1 MRVSARLRRPMPSSR
16 LVLVVEDDADFREA
30 VVSALE
36 HAGYEVIAA
45 VNGAAALQLLQWGI
59 VPSVVLLDLMMPVMD
74 GRTFRQHQLA
84 DPALASIPVI
94 VLSADADAAE
104 LATSPGVRAVLQKP
118 FDLEVLLRELQVLC
132 PE

>member
-1 MRVSARLRRPMPSSR
+1 MPGSR

-30 VVSALE
+30 LVSALE

-45 VNGAAALQLLQWGI
+45 VNGAAALQLLQWQI
-59 VPSVVLLDLMMPVMD
+59 VTSVVILDLMMPVMD
-74 GRTFRQHQLA
+74 GRTFREHQLA

-94 VLSADADAAE
+94 VLSAEAKAAE
-104 LATSPGVRAVLQKP
+104 LATSPGVHAVLRKP
-118 FDLEVLLRELQVLC
+118 VDLEALLGALDALC

>member
-1 MRVSARLRRPMPSSR
+1 MRVNGRSLRPMPSSR

-30 VVSALE
+30 LVSALE

-45 VNGAAALQLLQWGI
+45 VNGAAALQLLQWRI

-74 GRTFRQHQLA
+74 GRTFREHQLA

-94 VLSADADAAE
+94 VLSADAQAE
-104 LATSPGVRAVLQKP
+104 DLATSPGVHAVLKKP
-118 FDLEVLLRELQVLC
+118 VDLEVLLQKLEGLC
-132 PE
+132 AE

>member
-1 MRVSARLRRPMPSSR
+1 MRVSARLRRPMPSSH
-16 LVLVVEDDADFREA
+16 LVLVVEDDADFRDA
-30 VVSALE
+30 LVSALE

-45 VNGAAALQLLQWGI
+45 VNGAAALQLLQWRI

-94 VLSADADAAE
+94 VLSADTQAAD
-104 LATSPGVRAVLQKP
+104 LATSPGVHAVLRKP
-118 FDLEVLLRELQVLC
+118 VDIEALLRVLDTLC

>member
-1 MRVSARLRRPMPSSR
+1 MRVSTRLRRPMPASR

-30 VVSALE
+30 LVSGLE

-45 VNGAAALQLLQWGI
+45 VNGAAALQLLQWRI

-84 DPALASIPVI
+84 DPALASIPVVI
-94 VLSADADAAE
+94 LSADAQATD
-104 LATSPGVRAVLQKP
+104 LATSPGVRAVLSKP
-118 FDLEVLLRELQVLC
+118 VDLDALLPLLEELC
-132 PE
+132 PA

>member
-1 MRVSARLRRPMPSSR
+1 MRVNGRSPRPMRSSR

-30 VVSALE
+30 LVSALE

-45 VNGAAALQLLQWGI
+45 VNGAAALQLLQWRI

-74 GRTFRQHQLA
+74 GRTFREHQLA

-94 VLSADADAAE
+94 VLSADAQAE
-104 LATSPGVRAVLQKP
+104 DLATSLGVQAVLKKP
-118 FDLEVLLRELQVLC
+118 VDLEVLLQNLDGLC
-132 PE
+132 AE

>member
-1 MRVSARLRRPMPSSR
+1 MRVNARSRRPMPSSH

-30 VVSALE
+30 LVSALE

-45 VNGAAALQLLQWGI
+45 VNGAAALQLLQWQI
-59 VPSVVLLDLMMPVMD
+59 VPSVVILDLMMPVMD
-74 GRTFRQHQLA
+74 GRTFREHQLA

-94 VLSADADAAE
+94 VLSAEAKAAE
-104 LATSPGVRAVLQKP
+104 LATSPGVHAVLRKP
-118 FDLEVLLRELQVLC
+118 VDLEALLGALDALC

>member
-1 MRVSARLRRPMPSSR
+1 MPSSH

-30 VVSALE
+30 LVSALE

-45 VNGAAALQLLQWGI
+45 VNGAAALQLLQWQI
-59 VPSVVLLDLMMPVMD
+59 VPSVVILDLMMPVMD
-74 GRTFRQHQLA
+74 GRTFREHQLA

-94 VLSADADAAE
+94 VLSAEAKAAE
-104 LATSPGVRAVLQKP
+104 LATSPGVHAVLRKP
-118 FDLEVLLRELQVLC
+118 VDLEALLGALDALC

>member
-1 MRVSARLRRPMPSSR
+1 MRVNARSQRPMPSSH

-30 VVSALE
+30 LVSALE

-45 VNGAAALQLLQWGI
+45 VNGAAALQLLEWRI
-59 VPSVVLLDLMMPVMD
+59 VPSVVILDLMMPVMD
-74 GRTFRQHQLA
+74 GRTFREHQLA

-94 VLSADADAAE
+94 VLSADAKAAE
-104 LATSPGVRAVLQKP
+104 LGTSPGVHAVLQKP
-118 FDLEVLLRELQVLC
+118 VDLEALLGALDALC

>member
-1 MRVSARLRRPMPSSR
+1 MRVSARRRPIAASN

-30 VVSALE
+30 LVSALE

-45 VNGAAALQLLQWGI
+45 VNGAAALQLLQWRI

-84 DPALASIPVI
+84 DPALASIPVV
-94 VLSADADAAE
+94 VLSADAQATD
-104 LATSPGVRAVLQKP
+104 LAGVHAVLRKP
-118 FDLEVLLRELQVLC
+118 VDVEALLRVLEELC
-132 PE
+132 PV

>member
-1 MRVSARLRRPMPSSR
+1 MLVNARSRRPMPSSH

-30 VVSALE
+30 LVSALE

-45 VNGAAALQLLQWGI
+45 VNGAAALQLLQWQI
-59 VPSVVLLDLMMPVMD
+59 VPSVVILDLMMPVMD
-74 GRTFRQHQLA
+74 GRTFREHQLA

-94 VLSADADAAE
+94 VLSAEAKAAE
-104 LATSPGVRAVLQKP
+104 LATSPGVHAVLRKP
-118 FDLEVLLRELQVLC
+118 VDLEALLGALDALC

>member
-1 MRVSARLRRPMPSSR
+1 MRVNARSRRPMPSSH

-30 VVSALE
+30 LVSALE

-45 VNGAAALQLLQWGI
+45 VNGAAALQLLQWQI
-59 VPSVVLLDLMMPVMD
+59 VPSVVILDLMMPVMD
-74 GRTFRQHQLA
+74 GRTFREHQLA

-94 VLSADADAAE
+94 VLSAEAKAAE
-104 LATSPGVRAVLQKP
+104 LGTSPGVHAVLRKP
-118 FDLEVLLRELQVLC
+118 VDLEALLHALDALC